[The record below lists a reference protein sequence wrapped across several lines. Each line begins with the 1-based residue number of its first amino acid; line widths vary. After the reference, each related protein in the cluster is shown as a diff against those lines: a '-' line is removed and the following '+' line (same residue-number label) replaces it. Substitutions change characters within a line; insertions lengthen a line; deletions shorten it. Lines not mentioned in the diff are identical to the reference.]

1 MVSGLRCVDLAR
13 KLLCL
18 WLYSKRYSKIVVTL
32 ALLEVLCYL
41 AIMEYFGGDVV

>member
-1 MVSGLRCVDLAR
+1 MVSGLRCADLAR
-13 KLLCL
+13 KLRCL
-18 WLYSKRYSKIVVTL
+18 WLYSKRNSKMVATL

>member
-1 MVSGLRCVDLAR
+1 MVSGLICADLIT

-18 WLYSKRYSKIVVTL
+18 WLYSKRYSKMVVTL
-32 ALLEVLCYL
+32 AFLEVSCYL